1 MTCYSQK
8 ILRGQK
14 ESCWCQRS
22 CALLVRSPQE
32 EGWYTDGYRFL
43 RQQKKATSLR
53 SWWLSV
59 GESIIQACV
68 LSVNKTCLQPQSV
81 WAAITRCRRLSGMEN
96 TETYFSQFWSLGSP
110 RARGWQ
116 IPCLVWSPIFVHNS
130 VLLCP
135 HMAEGLWALIP
146 EGTKHSWPD
155 HFPKATPPNAI
166 TLGVRTSTYEFWED
180 TNVLVCN
187 KAVRK

>member
-1 MTCYSQK
+1 MTCYSLK

-43 RQQKKATSLR
+43 RQQKKATSSSLR

-81 WAAITRCRRLSGMEN
+81 WAAIT
-96 TETYFSQFWSLGSP
+96 
-110 RARGWQ
+110 
-116 IPCLVWSPIFVHNS
+116 PCLHWVAWKTQKRISHSSGGLEAQEHGAGRFGVWWGPPSLFITVFCC
-130 VLLCP
+130 VLT
-135 HMAEGLWALIP
+135 WQKVFP
-146 EGTKHSWPD
+146 EDTKPSWPN

-180 TNVLVCN
+180 TNVLVYN
-187 KAVRK
+187 RAVRK